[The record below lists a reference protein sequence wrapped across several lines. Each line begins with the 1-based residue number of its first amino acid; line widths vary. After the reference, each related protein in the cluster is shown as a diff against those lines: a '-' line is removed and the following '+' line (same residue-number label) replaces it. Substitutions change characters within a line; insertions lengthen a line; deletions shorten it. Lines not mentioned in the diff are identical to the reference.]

1 MNNCFHLYGCQF
13 RMVWGSLTRFS
24 WDGCARNVN
33 TFQYFFG
40 LFNCFFF
47 WLLQGEIL
55 IPASSL
61 LFVLGPTNTHP
72 HALQAAFCS
81 SFPGTGEKE
90 TALKGRILS
99 SWAGLFFHFCLGLL
113 VGVVS
118 SVDSCFPL
126 PLSLSS
132 QSPPGHYGEFTCWS
146 STSCAQDPG
155 PWRNF
160 PSASSLL
167 EMLSQGSIKW
177 QPPQPSGCQGPM
189 IK

>member
-99 SWAGLFFHFCLGLL
+99 SLGRAVFSLLLRVACRCSEFCRFLFSPSSFSFKSVSPWPLWRVHLL
-113 VGVVS
+113 VLYFLCSRPGALEK
-118 SVDSCFPL
+118 FPFGF
-126 PLSLSS
+126 LS
-132 QSPPGHYGEFTCWS
+132 PRD
-146 STSCAQDPG
+146 A
-155 PWRNF
+155 
-160 PSASSLL
+160 
-167 EMLSQGSIKW
+167 
-177 QPPQPSGCQGPM
+177 
-189 IK
+189 